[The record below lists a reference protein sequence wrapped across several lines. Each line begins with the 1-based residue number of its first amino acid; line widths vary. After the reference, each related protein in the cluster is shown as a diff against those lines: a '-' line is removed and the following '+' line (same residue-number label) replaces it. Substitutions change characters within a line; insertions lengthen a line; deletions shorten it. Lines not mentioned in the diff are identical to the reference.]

1 MFRFN
6 VNWYQTLVVI
16 SHFFYN
22 TSTLDH
28 AAGTNTEMT
37 PLVMSND
44 KPLPSPAVQLH
55 LMVTHIWWLD
65 MNFASEEGGRGC
77 KGVGQGWRGWTGVWG
92 GLRTWLSKI
101 ANLTMQKCAC
111 SDITR
116 QQWGST
122 GLPAYCQLL
131 QLFLVCHFICCHQ
144 LSPYLVCRHPISYLL
159 NC

>member
-6 VNWYQTLVVI
+6 VNWYQTLVVKG
-16 SHFFYN
+16 HFFYN

-65 MNFASEEGGRGC
+65 MNFASEGGGRGF
-77 KGVGQGWRGWTGVWG
+77 KGVGQGWGGWTGVWG

-101 ANLTMQKCAC
+101 ANLSMQKCAC
-111 SDITR
+111 SDRTR
-116 QQWGST
+116 QQWGFNGAAS
-122 GLPAYCQLL
+122 
-131 QLFLVCHFICCHQ
+131 I
-144 LSPYLVCRHPISYLL
+144 LSAASVVSCLSFYLL
-159 NC
+159 SSVVSILGLQTSH